1 MPLKNG
7 RLILERQLSDFA
19 ERFTIDPNNLLSI
32 GTAVRVT
39 TSGSFDIEVCQSSS
53 DDNYIGV
60 IYALER
66 TSFPYVAMMGRCI
79 VNVRNSVSKGDNIQL
94 DSSKGFFTSGGG
106 GSLSCRGIALTSQ
119 SNEHGQVEAILFPGP
134 R

>member
-7 RLILERQLSDFA
+7 KLILERQVSDFA

-32 GTAVRVT
+32 GTAVRATTGTYEIKVT
-39 TSGSFDIEVCQSSS
+39 QSSS

-60 IYALER
+60 IYALPR
-66 TSFPYVAMMGRCI
+66 TSFPYVALMGRCI
-79 VNVRNSVSKGDNIQL
+79 ENVRNSVTKGDNIQL
-94 DSSKGFFTSGGG
+94 DTSKGFFTSGGG
-106 GSLSCRGIALTSQ
+106 GGTGCRGVALTSQ
-119 SNEHGQVEAILFPGP
+119 SQEHGQVEAILFPGP